1 MLVAACTL
9 PAALQRPRCTFRQV
23 LRKQRGRTRRD
34 HPRGRN
40 LRASALCAPPAAA
53 PPRRCAHSFLVRTV
67 AVGAAVIVIPLPP
80 SGRAHSR
87 HTLDAPPHAPVVV
100 QRHPAPAFAARQGRG
115 RCGCALCA
123 GYGGEEQGPRPIVVD
138 IWSRTAAPL
147 HQPPCG
153 PLHACTR
160 TVDTRYS
167 CVLYYYY
174 SRTLDLVH
182 VWRSSLVPAAN
193 RFQMDFL
200 KNIFQQT
207 NTVVFV
213 TFWLLLRFRVRVRL
227 YGCTAVQNRA
237 FLVQG
242 RVAIFWAHGPP
253 YCTFHLRVGF
263 SRRLRPRWKAEHL
276 RIQLL
281 EGPRPHPTPNEKTRL

>member
-138 IWSRTAAPL
+138 IWSRTAAPAAMW
-147 HQPPCG
+147 PSTCM
-153 PLHACTR
+153 
-160 TVDTRYS
+160 YS
-167 CVLYYYY
+167 CVRPTYIGPCVALQFG
-174 SRTLDLVH
+174 SCCKP
-182 VWRSSLVPAAN
+182 VPN
-193 RFQMDFL
+193 GFL

-227 YGCTAVQNRA
+227 YGCTAVQNTSRA
-237 FLVQG
+237 FL
-242 RVAIFWAHGPP
+242 
-253 YCTFHLRVGF
+253 
-263 SRRLRPRWKAEHL
+263 RLYPVDRPR
-276 RIQLL
+276 
-281 EGPRPHPTPNEKTRL
+281 